1 MGLPVVSREPVE
13 GRELGV
19 VAEVADERLFA
30 GVDSNVDLRT
40 DCQMDQNMNPLKSK
54 PERFFV
60 EGGGLAQR

>member
-19 VAEVADERLFA
+19 VAEVADERFFA

-40 DCQMDQNMNPLKSK
+40 DCQMGRNLDTLKSE
-54 PERFFV
+54 PERF
-60 EGGGLAQR
+60 

>member
-30 GVDSNVDLRT
+30 GVDANVDLRT
-40 DCQMDQNMNPLKSK
+40 DCQMGRNLDPLKSE
-54 PERFFV
+54 PERF
-60 EGGGLAQR
+60 